1 MDASTG
7 RADLG
12 VGVMDLQA
20 IEKRFANLASLWD
33 QQSIQVV
40 TFEDK
45 KRQEAFHHLGRL
57 QKSLNVEALTLP
69 NLASLLAHVHWD
81 LRGYLAPSDDAK
93 LHWERR
99 IEELNYQL
107 ASSAHS
113 LGSDATDSALSLR
126 ESIENLRESD
136 EKFSYALSAHLT
148 GIRTLIVT
156 EKDRQRA
163 SVGNFVATRTD
174 VSDVD
179 IVQLQSFLRLDASA
193 YEQVLILAAP
203 KRLTDNYM
211 RALLL
216 GGVTSKA
223 KFLCANWLAG
233 HEPQKVVQDLV
244 PGLPGV
250 KKPVFTVIGPGLQPG
265 SVEIEN
271 EVFEAFQHGPQN
283 QDYDTYSGGGSL
295 DCRIIKLAKGY
306 IMPVEA
312 QAKKVSVLSTGE
324 DGDLVV
330 QYRIP
335 GKSLEAGDILFEL
348 RDGAEEDFLMDQA
361 QISMGAS
368 FHEFARGRAEWKRR
382 VSELVTAEGK
392 SAVIR
397 KLKASGVKTAIYLDD
412 WLENVDFTTPR
423 AKKDWH
429 NLLLALNFAAKEIS
443 RLEEL
448 GSVLRANLIAVGQK
462 ARGYMAEAV
471 NSGDLERIRNS
482 EIVTKQLDGFG
493 DAVFILAMVE
503 DPDAGPSTCQPNELR
518 KVLRV

>member
-1 MDASTG
+1 MDIK
-7 RADLG
+7 
-12 VGVMDLQA
+12 A
-20 IEKRFANLASLWD
+20 IEKRFANLAALWD
-33 QQSIQVV
+33 QQSIQVL

-45 KRQEAFHHLGRL
+45 ARQEAFHHLGRI
-57 QKSLNVEALTLP
+57 QKSLNIDGLVLP
-69 NLASLLAHVHWD
+69 NLGSLLAHIHWD
-81 LRGYLAPSDDAK
+81 LRGYLAPSHDAK
-93 LHWERR
+93 LHWDSR
-99 IEELNYQL
+99 IEELNYQI
-107 ASSAHS
+107 ASSAHA
-113 LGSDATDSALSLR
+113 LGSEARDSALSLR
-126 ESIENLRESD
+126 RSLETLRESD
-136 EKFSYALSAHLT
+136 EHFSDALSSHLF
-148 GIRTLIVT
+148 GKRTLIVT

-163 SVGNFVATRTD
+163 SVGHFVSLHTD
-174 VSDVD
+174 VDAVD
-179 IVQLQSFLRLDASA
+179 IVQLQSFFRLDTSV

-203 KRLTDNYM
+203 KRLSDNYM

-216 GGVTSKA
+216 GGATSKA

-250 KKPVFTVIGPGLQPG
+250 KKPVFTVVGPVLLLG
-265 SVEIEN
+265 SVELEN
-271 EVFEAFQHGPQN
+271 EIFEAFQDGPQ
-283 QDYDTYSGGGSL
+283 QLDYETYSGGGSL
-295 DCRIIKLAKGY
+295 DCRVVKLAKGY

-335 GKSLEAGDILFEL
+335 GKSLEVGDILFEL

-361 QISMGAS
+361 QISMGIS
-368 FHEFARGRAEWKRR
+368 FHEFAKGRTEWKRR
-382 VSELVTAEGK
+382 VSELVAAEGK
-392 SAVIR
+392 NAVIR
-397 KLKASGVKTAIYLDD
+397 KLKASGVKTANYLDD

-429 NLLLALNFAAKEIS
+429 NLLLALNFTDQEIS
-443 RLEEL
+443 RLEAL
-448 GSVLRANLIAVGQK
+448 GSDLRANLIAVGQK

-471 NSGDLERIRNS
+471 TSSDLERIRNS

-503 DPDAGPSTCQPNELR
+503 DPDAGPSTCQPHELR